1 MRINISYNYS
11 FYAIFTAGT
20 PFIKMDIIKKI
31 NEIAV
36 NYFEDNNSKFA
47 AALGTNEANIRNYRS
62 KIVPK
67 VDFIVKLC
75 NDLNISFEWMF
86 NDSGEMNK
94 VKKEAG
100 VSLTYPMITET
111 NPTATVAYAAA
122 TAGTYTPGTGNRN
135 NLQHQQGI
143 PLYEMNPAGNLLDF
157 FNQPPNIIDHIYI
170 PKLPKSD
177 GALYILG
184 ESMYPVL
191 KSGDIVIYKRINNLS
206 EGIYYGEMYLLSIN
220 IDGDDA
226 TILRYV
232 HQSEKGEN
240 YIKLIS
246 HNTTHA
252 PKDIRIE
259 YVKAMALIKASIRIN
274 TMM

>member
-1 MRINISYNYS
+1 
-11 FYAIFTAGT
+11 
-20 PFIKMDIIKKI
+20 MDIIKKV

-36 NYFEDNNSKFA
+36 TYFEDNNSKFA

-75 NDLNISFEWMF
+75 NDLDINFEWMF
-86 NDSGEMNK
+86 NDSGEMKK
-94 VKKEAG
+94 VKKQAG
-100 VSLTYPMITET
+100 IPLLYPT
-111 NPTATVAYAAA
+111 
-122 TAGTYTPGTGNRN
+122 GTSN
-135 NLQHQQGI
+135 NQGI
-143 PLYEMNPAGNLLDF
+143 PLYEMNPSGSLLDF
-157 FNQPPNIIDHIYI
+157 FNQPPNIIDYIQI

-191 KSGDIVIYKRINNLS
+191 KSGDIVIYKKVNNLK

-232 HQSEKGEN
+232 HHSEKGED
-240 YIKLIS
+240 YIRLIS
-246 HNTTHA
+246 HNTAHA
-252 PKDIRIE
+252 PKDINME
-259 YVKAMALIKASIRIN
+259 YIKAMALIKASIRIN

>member
-1 MRINISYNYS
+1 
-11 FYAIFTAGT
+11 
-20 PFIKMDIIKKI
+20 MDIIKKI

-36 NYFEDNNSKFA
+36 TYFEDNNSKFA

-75 NDLNISFEWMF
+75 NDLDISFEWMF
-86 NDSGEMNK
+86 NDSGEMKK
-94 VKKEAG
+94 VKKEAD
-100 VSLTYPMITET
+100 VSLTYQVAAGIHP
-111 NPTATVAYAAA
+111 PAT
-122 TAGTYTPGTGNRN
+122 GISN
-135 NLQHQQGI
+135 NLRHHQGI
-143 PLYEMNPAGNLLDF
+143 PLYEMNPAGSLLDF
-157 FNQPPNIIDHIYI
+157 FNQPPNIIDYIQI

-191 KSGDIVIYKRINNLS
+191 KSGDIVIYKKVNNLK

-232 HQSEKGEN
+232 HHSEKGEN
-240 YIKLIS
+240 YIRLIS
-246 HNTTHA
+246 HNTAHA
-252 PKDIRIE
+252 PKDINME

>member
-1 MRINISYNYS
+1 
-11 FYAIFTAGT
+11 
-20 PFIKMDIIKKI
+20 MDIIKKI

-75 NDLNISFEWMF
+75 NDFNISFEWMF

-94 VKKEAG
+94 VKKETG
-100 VSLTYPMITET
+100 VSLTYPLITET
-111 NPTATVAYAAA
+111 NPTAAVAYAAA

-135 NLQHQQGI
+135 NLQHQQRI

-226 TILRYV
+226 TILKYI

>member
-1 MRINISYNYS
+1 MQSLQLE
-11 FYAIFTAGT
+11 
-20 PFIKMDIIKKI
+20 PLFIKMDIIKKI

-86 NDSGEMNK
+86 NDSGEMK
-94 VKKEAG
+94 KAKKEAG
-100 VSLTYPMITET
+100 VSLAYPMSTGT
-111 NPTATVAYAAA
+111 NPAK
-122 TAGTYTPGTGNRN
+122 AGTYQPTTAATYPPTITATYPPTTGIST

-191 KSGDIVIYKRINNLS
+191 KSGDIVIYKRVNNLN

-232 HQSEKGEN
+232 NHSEKGED

-246 HNTTHA
+246 HNSTHA
-252 PKDIRIE
+252 PKDIRME

>member
-1 MRINISYNYS
+1 MQSLQLELL
-11 FYAIFTAGT
+11 
-20 PFIKMDIIKKI
+20 FIKMDIIKKI

-75 NDLNISFEWMF
+75 NDLDISFEWMF
-86 NDSGEMNK
+86 NGSGEMKK

-100 VSLTYPMITET
+100 ASLAHPMATGTYPA
-111 NPTATVAYAAA
+111 TAGAYIAA
-122 TAGTYTPGTGNRN
+122 TAGTYPTTTGIDN

-143 PLYEMNPAGNLLDF
+143 PLYEMNPAGSLLDF
-157 FNQPPNIIDHIYI
+157 FNQPPNIIDYIYI

-184 ESMYPVL
+184 ESMYPIL
-191 KSGDIVIYKRINNLS
+191 KSGDIVIYKRVNNLS

-232 HQSEKGEN
+232 HHSEKGED
-240 YIKLIS
+240 YIRLIS

-252 PKDIRIE
+252 PKDIRME

>member
-1 MRINISYNYS
+1 MQSLQQE
-11 FYAIFTAGT
+11 
-20 PFIKMDIIKKI
+20 PLFIKMDIIKKI

-75 NDLNISFEWMF
+75 NDLDISFEWMF
-86 NDSGEMNK
+86 NDSGEMKK

-100 VSLTYPMITET
+100 VSLVYPIITGTNPAITEVYPPATAATYP
-111 NPTATVAYAAA
+111 PA
-122 TAGTYTPGTGNRN
+122 TAGTHQPTIGISNK
-135 NLQHQQGI
+135 LQHQQGI

-191 KSGDIVIYKRINNLS
+191 KSGDIVIYKRVNNLS

-232 HQSEKGEN
+232 HHSEKGED
-240 YIKLIS
+240 YIKLIG
-246 HNTTHA
+246 HNTAHA
-252 PKDIRIE
+252 PKDIRME

>member
-1 MRINISYNYS
+1 MQSLQLELL
-11 FYAIFTAGT
+11 
-20 PFIKMDIIKKI
+20 FIKMDIIKKI

-94 VKKEAG
+94 VKKETG
-100 VSLTYPMITET
+100 VSLTYPLITET
-111 NPTATVAYAAA
+111 NPTATVAYAVV

-220 IDGDDA
+220 IDGDDV

>member
-1 MRINISYNYS
+1 
-11 FYAIFTAGT
+11 
-20 PFIKMDIIKKI
+20 MDIIKKI

-36 NYFEDNNSKFA
+36 TYFEDNNSKFA
-47 AALGTNEANIRNYRS
+47 AALGTSEANIRNYRS

-75 NDLNISFEWMF
+75 NELDISFEWMF
-86 NDSGEMNK
+86 NDSGEMKK
-94 VKKEAG
+94 VKKDAD
-100 VSLTYPMITET
+100 VSLTYLA
-111 NPTATVAYAAA
+111 TAEKHSAP
-122 TAGTYTPGTGNRN
+122 AGTYPPTAGIGN
-135 NLQHQQGI
+135 NLQHDQGI

-157 FNQPPNIIDHIYI
+157 FNQPPNIIDYIQI

-191 KSGDIVIYKRINNLS
+191 KSGDIVIYKKVNNLK

-226 TILRYV
+226 SILRYV
-232 HQSEKGEN
+232 HHSEKGED
-240 YIKLIS
+240 YIRLIS

-252 PKDIRIE
+252 PKDIPME

>member
-1 MRINISYNYS
+1 
-11 FYAIFTAGT
+11 
-20 PFIKMDIIKKI
+20 MDIIKKI

-75 NDLNISFEWMF
+75 NDLDISFEWMF
-86 NDSGEMNK
+86 NNSGEMKK
-94 VKKEAG
+94 VKKEAD
-100 VSLTYPMITET
+100 VSSTQPAAGITS
-111 NPTATVAYAAA
+111 
-122 TAGTYTPGTGNRN
+122 
-135 NLQHQQGI
+135 NLQHSQGI

-157 FNQPPNIIDHIYI
+157 FNHPPNIIDYIYI

-184 ESMYPVL
+184 ESIYPVL
-191 KSGDIVIYKRINNLS
+191 KSGDIVIYKKVNNLR
-206 EGIYYGEMYLLSIN
+206 EGIYYGELYLLSIN

-232 HQSEKGEN
+232 HHSEKGED

-246 HNTTHA
+246 HNATYA
-252 PKDIRIE
+252 PKDIRME